1 MKFAY
6 VNPTIVAVDDIPE
19 ETFNSL
25 QLVVDQAHNHPE
37 FNDEGDPGIS
47 IRGGQQIQLL
57 PSQFDLNIDILKNY
71 VEQQCQEYLDK
82 IMTVTGRTELVPVKP
97 VLVSAWTIKQS
108 SGDYQVLH
116 SHDAHIS
123 GNIYLDVPEETENSK
138 NLDGCLEF
146 RFPVI
151 KNPSKF
157 ILTDSWTVTPQKGKM
172 VLFPSYLP
180 HTVYPWKGNGHRII
194 LAWDVK
200 LVDK

>member
-71 VEQQCQEYLDK
+71 VEQQC
-82 IMTVTGRTELVPVKP
+82 
-97 VLVSAWTIKQS
+97 
-108 SGDYQVLH
+108 
-116 SHDAHIS
+116 
-123 GNIYLDVPEETENSK
+123 K
-138 NLDGCLEF
+138 N
-146 RFPVI
+146 
-151 KNPSKF
+151 
-157 ILTDSWTVTPQKGKM
+157 T
-172 VLFPSYLP
+172 
-180 HTVYPWKGNGHRII
+180 
-194 LAWDVK
+194 
-200 LVDK
+200 